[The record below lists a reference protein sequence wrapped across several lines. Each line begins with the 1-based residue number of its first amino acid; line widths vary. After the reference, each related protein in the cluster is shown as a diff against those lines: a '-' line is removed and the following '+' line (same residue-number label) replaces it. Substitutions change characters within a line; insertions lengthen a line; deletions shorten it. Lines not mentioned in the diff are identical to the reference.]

1 MTDVRGYT
9 ARGYANTRHGQIHYR
24 TAGDGPPLLLLHAT
38 PHSSRVYKKLVPLL
52 SPHCRVIAAD
62 TLGFGYSDPLPADVT
77 MEKLGDSCADL
88 LGALAISR
96 AAVFGLHTGN
106 KVGAA
111 LAADH
116 PDLVSHFI
124 CCGMTHSIVVERG
137 KRDAAIKAIVD
148 KLLVKEKP
156 AADGSHLLRNWGR
169 TFDGISH
176 LWWAP
181 PLLDSF
187 PLTEQDL
194 QDTQGEAIDRILS
207 RASYDAIYAANF
219 AFDLSAALRRVAM
232 PTLIVELAVP
242 GEAHLG
248 RQADHCARLN
258 PRIRTVTLERSD
270 RDVLETMPGE
280 LAASILSFLRS
291 AP

>member
-1 MTDVRGYT
+1 MTDVHGYT
-9 ARGYANTRHGQIHYR
+9 SRGYAQTRHGLIHYR
-24 TAGDGPPLLLLHAT
+24 SAGDGPPLLLLHAT

-52 SPHCRVIAAD
+52 APRYRVIAAD
-62 TLGFGYSDPLPADVT
+62 TLGFGYSDPLPPDVT

-88 LGALAISR
+88 LDALAIPR

-111 LAADH
+111 LAANHGDR
-116 PDLVSHFI
+116 VSRFV
-124 CCGMTHSIVVERG
+124 CCGMTHSIVVERD
-137 KRDAAIKAIVD
+137 KRDSAIKAIID

-169 TFDGISH
+169 TFDGVAH
-176 LWWAP
+176 LWWGPALMDTL
-181 PLLDSF
+181 PLA
-187 PLTEQDL
+187 EGDL
-194 QDTQGEAIDRILS
+194 QAVQGEAIDRILS
-207 RASYDAIYAANF
+207 RPSYDAIYAANF
-219 AFDLSAALRRVAM
+219 AFDLSAALARVTM

-248 RQADHCARLN
+248 RQAAHCAQLN

-270 RDVLETMPGE
+270 RDVLETVPQE
-280 LAASILSFLRS
+280 LAAAIRTFLES
-291 AP
+291 AS